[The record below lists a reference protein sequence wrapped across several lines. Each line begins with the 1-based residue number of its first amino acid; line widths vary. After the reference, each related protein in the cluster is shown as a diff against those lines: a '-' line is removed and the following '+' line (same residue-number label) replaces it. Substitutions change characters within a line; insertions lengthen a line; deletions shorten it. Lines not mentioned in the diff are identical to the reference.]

1 MVDDAVIEAV
11 EAFGDHAAIG
21 YIACRCYIDETNERI
36 FTAEDLYK
44 YYDQIADH
52 NDHFVSR
59 SEFADAHFSGR
70 VTTKLYI
77 HYDYWSFRRMLGD
90 LITLGLLTRTAPGT
104 QTYELVVDLDDTD
117 SLLETLE
124 ANTSLS
130 FPPDLR

>member
-1 MVDDAVIEAV
+1 MVDDAIIEAV
-11 EAFGDHAAIG
+11 EAFGDHAAIA
-21 YIACRCYIDETNERI
+21 YVACKCYIDETNERT

-59 SEFADAHFSGR
+59 SEFVEAKFTGR
-70 VTTKLYI
+70 VTTKLNI
-77 HYDYWSFRRMLGD
+77 HYDYWSFRRLLGD
-90 LITLGLLTRTAPGT
+90 LTTRGLLTRTAPGT
-104 QTYELVVDLDDTD
+104 QTYELVEGLDDTD